1 LHTENIARICSFQQ
15 HLVKA
20 QNYFPMISV
29 VIPALNEEK
38 TIRKV
43 IQQAKRNEL
52 VSEII
57 VIDDQSM
64 DDTVREARKEGVRI
78 YTSTNLG
85 KGDSMRE
92 GMMLANNELIV
103 FLDADIPNYSEDIIE
118 KLARPLI
125 NNEADFVKS
134 YFDRQAGRVTEIL
147 VKPLLEFFFPH
158 LLKFR
163 QPLSGMIAGKR
174 SFFQQVE
181 FENDYGVDI
190 GLLIDMDKVNARIRE
205 VCIGEIEND
214 MQSLK
219 ALSRMAKQVANAI
232 FKRVNIFQFPK
243 KEPED
248 FSHTRQMRDQIEFSL
263 KEIIREPSKMIVFD
277 MDNTLLQG
285 SFIHTAA
292 GEFGFKK
299 ELDEIIINH
308 KNDYV
313 RTKKIAQLLEG
324 KTYGEL
330 IQVVESIPLI
340 GDAVQVIR
348 ELQVRGYVCG
358 IISDSYQCI
367 TNHVKNLL
375 GLDFT
380 LGNELEFTKSVA
392 TGEVKIPSQFLRDKF
407 SICEHDQCKSNM
419 LLHILQKFGI
429 QVKNAIAVGDGE
441 NDICMVRT
449 AGRGVSFNA
458 TAIQID
464 GVADHIVKG
473 HTMMPLL
480 EIAL

>member
-1 LHTENIARICSFQQ
+1 
-15 HLVKA
+15 
-20 QNYFPMISV
+20 
-29 VIPALNEEK
+29 
-38 TIRKV
+38 
-43 IQQAKRNEL
+43 
-52 VSEII
+52 
-57 VIDDQSM
+57 
-64 DDTVREARKEGVRI
+64 
-78 YTSTNLG
+78 
-85 KGDSMRE
+85 
-92 GMMLANNELIV
+92 
-103 FLDADIPNYSEDIIE
+103 
-118 KLARPLI
+118 
-125 NNEADFVKS
+125 
-134 YFDRQAGRVTEIL
+134 
-147 VKPLLEFFFPH
+147 
-158 LLKFR
+158 
-163 QPLSGMIAGKR
+163 
-174 SFFQQVE
+174 
-181 FENDYGVDI
+181 
-190 GLLIDMDKVNARIRE
+190 
-205 VCIGEIEND
+205 
-214 MQSLK
+214 
-219 ALSRMAKQVANAI
+219 
-232 FKRVNIFQFPK
+232 
-243 KEPED
+243 
-248 FSHTRQMRDQIEFSL
+248 MRDQIEFSL